1 MTSAAR
7 FEVRVEEG
15 AAHGGLFEYEQTTL
29 YRVVDLRTNDVV
41 MTFAGETTASSSTI
55 GGQWTDHV
63 HTGVTDVSIT
73 PDQRAVRVRYHDG
86 WEDTVPLPEP

>member
-1 MTSAAR
+1 MTSVAR

-15 AAHGGLFEYEQTTL
+15 APHGGLFAYQQTTV
-29 YRVVDLRTNDVV
+29 YRVVDLRTNEVV
-41 MTFAGETTASSSTI
+41 MTFARETTASLSPS

-63 HTGVTDVSIT
+63 HTGVMDVAIT

-86 WEDTVPLPEP
+86 WEETVAMPEA